1 MPERY
6 DGLLLVAF
14 GGPEGLD
21 DVEPFLA
28 RVTSG
33 RSIPSDRLAEVAGRY
48 RSVGGRSP
56 LNGRMR
62 TLRDSIRAELDRRG
76 LDVPVFWGNRNAD
89 PLLADAVAAMSNAGV
104 RRALAWTASPYASY
118 ETCRRYGENLE
129 AAQTAVGPG
138 APVIDRVRRHHDH
151 PGLINPA
158 ADRLAEALDR
168 LPADRRD
175 RAHLLFSAHSIPTAL
190 ADTCAYVAQLRDTA
204 RLVAERVDP
213 ERRHDHEV
221 VWQSRSGSPQVPWL
235 EPDVG
240 DRIQALAATGVDA
253 VAVSPIGF
261 PVENFEI
268 AWDLDVEASGRAADA
283 GVAFTR
289 AAAVDDDPRFVSMVV
304 DLLVERLGHD
314 PEPIRSGLGS
324 LGVPVDACSK
334 ACCPGPRP

>member
-1 MPERY
+1 MSERY

-21 DVEPFLA
+21 DIEPFLA

-33 RSIPSDRLAEVAGRY
+33 RPIPSDRLAEVADRY

-62 TLRDSIRAELDRRG
+62 TLRDAIRVEMDRRN
-76 LDVPVFWGNRNAD
+76 LDIPVFWGNRNAD
-89 PLLADAVAAMSNAGV
+89 PLLADTVATMSDAGV

-129 AAQTAVGPG
+129 AARMAVGPR
-138 APVIDRVRRHHDH
+138 APLLDQVRRHHDH

-158 ADRLAEALDR
+158 ADRLTEALDR
-168 LPADRRD
+168 LPPDRRD

-204 RLVAERVDP
+204 RLVVERVDP
-213 ERRHDHEV
+213 ERRHDYEV

-253 VAVSPIGF
+253 VAISPVGF

-268 AWDLDVEASGRAADA
+268 VWDLDVEASGRAADA

-289 AAAVDDDPRFVSMVV
+289 AATVDDDPRFVSMVV
-304 DLLVERLGHD
+304 DLFVERLGHD
-314 PEPIRSGLGS
+314 PEPARLGLGS
-324 LGVPVDACSK
+324 LGAPVGACSK

>member
-14 GGPEGLD
+14 GGPEGPD

-33 RSIPSDRLAEVAGRY
+33 RPIPPDRLAEIADRY

-62 TLRDSIRAELDRRG
+62 TLRDAIRAELDRRG

-89 PLLADAVAAMSNAGV
+89 PLLADTVAAMRDAGV

-129 AAQTAVGPG
+129 AARTAVGPG
-138 APVIDRVRRHHDH
+138 APLLDRVRRHHDH

-268 AWDLDVEASGRAADA
+268 AW
-283 GVAFTR
+283 
-289 AAAVDDDPRFVSMVV
+289 
-304 DLLVERLGHD
+304 
-314 PEPIRSGLGS
+314 
-324 LGVPVDACSK
+324 
-334 ACCPGPRP
+334 

>member
-1 MPERY
+1 
-6 DGLLLVAF
+6 
-14 GGPEGLD
+14 
-21 DVEPFLA
+21 
-28 RVTSG
+28 
-33 RSIPSDRLAEVAGRY
+33 
-48 RSVGGRSP
+48 
-56 LNGRMR
+56 
-62 TLRDSIRAELDRRG
+62 
-76 LDVPVFWGNRNAD
+76 
-89 PLLADAVAAMSNAGV
+89 
-104 RRALAWTASPYASY
+104 
-118 ETCRRYGENLE
+118 
-129 AAQTAVGPG
+129 
-138 APVIDRVRRHHDH
+138 
-151 PGLINPA
+151 
-158 ADRLAEALDR
+158 LAEALDR

-261 PVENFEI
+261 PVENFEV